1 MVGRMTRPSYSLLT
15 FWGLVSYTF
24 MISFLS
30 KGGND
35 MDVYVRS
42 GDSVWYYSQ
51 LFKIPFKLIID
62 SNRDINPQILSVGV
76 RIRIPGHV
84 TIDYQIVSG
93 DSLWAIASSRNLPL
107 DALLLVNPT
116 LNPTRLQ
123 IGQTIKV
130 PVRVTW
136 RIVNGKQ
143 NYDYSTMINNIRQLQ
158 TVYPFLQE
166 SSIGTS
172 VVNRQIPEILIGS
185 GEKRVHYNASF
196 HANEWITTPV
206 LLTFLNDYAL
216 SVTNQTPIRGLGTFP
231 LYLQTSLSIVPMVN
245 PDGVDL
251 VLNGTPEESPWRS
264 RVIEWNDGSSD
275 FSGWKANIRGVDLND
290 QFPAKWDLERARNP
304 KSPGPRD
311 YGGESPLSEP
321 ESIAIA
327 DLTKRRDFAR
337 VLAFH
342 TQGKVIYWGF
352 DNLEP
357 PESEAM
363 VAEFSRVS
371 GYEPVQTIDSYA
383 GYKDWFIQDWR
394 RPGFT
399 VELGTGTNPLPLSQ
413 FDEIYEEALGI
424 FLAGLYV

>member
-1 MVGRMTRPSYSLLT
+1 
-15 FWGLVSYTF
+15 
-24 MISFLS
+24 
-30 KGGND
+30 

-42 GDSVWYYSQ
+42 GDSLWYYSQ
-51 LFKIPFKLIID
+51 LFKIPFQLLMD
-62 SNRDINPQILSVGV
+62 SNRNINPQILSVGV
-76 RIRIPGHV
+76 RIQIPGYI
-84 TIDYQIVSG
+84 TTPYQIRPG
-93 DSLWAIASSRNLPL
+93 DSLWSIGTSRNLPL
-107 DALLLVNPT
+107 DALLLANPS
-116 LNPTRLQ
+116 LNPMRLQ
-123 IGQTIKV
+123 IGQTINV
-130 PVRVTW
+130 PLRVTW

-143 NYDYSTMINNIRQLQ
+143 NYDFSTMMSDLGQLQ
-158 TVYPFLQE
+158 TVYPFLQV
-166 SSIGTS
+166 SSIGNS
-172 VVNRQIPEILIGS
+172 VENRQIPEILIGS
-185 GEKRVHYNASF
+185 GEERVHYNASF

-216 SVTNQTPIRGLGTFP
+216 SLTNQKPIRGLDTFP

-251 VLNGTPEESPWRS
+251 VQNGLPDESPWRS
-264 RVIEWNDGSSD
+264 RVIAWNNGSTD

-290 QFPAKWDLERARNP
+290 QFPARWELEQARNP

-321 ESIAIA
+321 EAIAMA
-327 DLTKRRDFAR
+327 DLTRNRDFAR

-342 TQGKVIYWGF
+342 TQGEVIYWGF
-352 DNLEP
+352 ENLEP

-363 VAEFSRVS
+363 VLEFSRVS

-413 FDEIYEEALGI
+413 FDEIYEEVLGI
-424 FLAGLYV
+424 FLAGLYL